1 MASTGI
7 LLALFVPVLNPATMS
22 SFATY
27 LIGYFIFVI
36 GLAVGAYLLHVQ
48 TQWIGVGALIL
59 IGIGILSA
67 TQRTKPRDPP
77 S

>member
-1 MASTGI
+1 
-7 LLALFVPVLNPATMS
+7 MS

-27 LIGYFIFVI
+27 LIGYIIFVI
-36 GLAVGAYLLHVQ
+36 GLAVAAYLLHVHG
-48 TQWIGVGALIL
+48 QWIGVGALIL
-59 IGIGILSA
+59 IGLGILTA